1 MADETDFST
10 SPAEP
15 EVPVPTPTP
24 SSTVSPAPA
33 EMYQGNSY
41 DMAALVG
48 VISGALVLLS
58 CGTLG
63 LGTYCLP
70 LLPLILGVI
79 GLVTAKDAVN
89 PDRTRLMSW
98 ISIGIG
104 GVIFLLI
111 ILLVLV
117 YAGFIF
123 FAVASE
129 GNF

>member
-15 EVPVPTPTP
+15 EIPTP
-24 SSTVSPAPA
+24 SVDLTGSPPPA
-33 EMYQGNSY
+33 EIYQGNSY
-41 DMAALVG
+41 DIAALAG
-48 VISGALVLLS
+48 AISGGLVLLS

-89 PDRTRLMSW
+89 PDRTRLLSW

-104 GVIFLLI
+104 GAIFLLI

-117 YAGFIF
+117 YAGIIF